1 MISRCLLKAI
11 GLLMLLMF
19 TTGIILPWVIS
30 NVLMPVWMII
40 FTLGAVIA
48 LWVVILERPYRKLI
62 KFALRAYRREDKVN
76 VD

>member
-1 MISRCLLKAI
+1 M
-11 GLLMLLMF
+11 LMLLMF
-19 TTGIILPWVIS
+19 TTGIVLPWVIS

-48 LWVVILERPYRKLI
+48 LWVVLLERPYRKMVACFL
-62 KFALRAYRREDKVN
+62 KARKEEFKN